1 MTKYSIYVKVK
12 FITILK
18 GCVEVGNKSG
28 ILLTGFVIGILALLL
43 TKFGNPPNMGVCI
56 ACFLRDTVGGLGLHK
71 AKLVQYIR
79 PEVLGIVLG
88 AFGVSLG
95 TKEFRATGGSNRII
109 RFILGFFMMIGML
122 IFLGCPLRVALRL
135 GAGDLNALVG
145 FVGLFAGVGAGTI
158 FLKSGF
164 SLGKASSQPKWTGF
178 ILPALSI
185 MVLVFLFVRPTF
197 IYFSSKG
204 PGSMHAPILLS
215 LAAGLIIGVL
225 AQRSR
230 FCMAGGIRDL
240 ILFRNINLILGFIV
254 IILVTLAGSLV
265 MGNFKPGFAA
275 QPIAHSEALWNFLG
289 LGLASW
295 SAALLGGCPLRQ
307 LVLSGQGNTDSAVTV
322 LGLLAGAAAAHIFD
336 LAASAKGVPEYGKYA
351 VIFGFAIVLAVS
363 LTAYFKTATVEG
375 RETHASN

>member
-1 MTKYSIYVKVK
+1 M
-12 FITILK
+12 
-18 GCVEVGNKSG
+18 GNKSG
-28 ILLTGFVIGILALLL
+28 ILLTGFVIGIVALLL

-145 FVGLFAGVGAGTI
+145 FIGLFAGVGAGT
-158 FLKSGF
+158 FSLKSGF
-164 SLGKASSQPKWTGF
+164 SLGKASAQPKWTGF
-178 ILPALSI
+178 ILPALSL
-185 MVLVFLFVRPTF
+185 MVLALLFIRPSF
-197 IYFSSKG
+197 IYFSSTG
-204 PGSMHAPILLS
+204 PGSMHAPVLLS
-215 LAAGLIIGVL
+215 LAAGLIIGIL

-240 ILFRNINLILGFIV
+240 ILFRNTNLILGFLV
-254 IILVTLAGSLV
+254 IILVTLAGSFA
-265 MGNFKPGFAA
+265 MGNFKLGFAA
-275 QPIAHSEALWNFLG
+275 QPIAHTEALWNFLG
-289 LGLASW
+289 LGLAGW

-307 LVLSGQGNTDSAVTV
+307 LVLTGQGNMDSAITV
-322 LGLLAGAAAAHIFD
+322 LGLATGAVIAHNFA

-351 VIFGFAIVLAVS
+351 VIIGLIIVLAVS

-375 RETHASN
+375 RESHASN